1 MKSFTTWIEEFEG
14 SPDNIHFTIALSNY
28 GLSAEQITQARK
40 VFDEER
46 RFRIRNRALWWL
58 IDKIKLD
65 QKDAQAVIEILEK
78 DWYDNL
84 DRTTR
89 ATPQIEESSRYMNK
103 YKVID
108 DLVAD
113 YGFSED
119 EIRTASDIATQISG
133 MTLTAINKKLKSLNI
148 FRKIRA
154 GHGGDTS
161 KFDEVIGLLTN
172 EQTKRRAAKPK
183 RKKPKSN
190 KNAYLDGGSIVRM
203 KDGTTVIVQFVP
215 FDGTVIYSK
224 GDDDNAFK
232 NYKMDET
239 EFRNKMDKVLSRSKY
254 DKR

>member
-40 VFDEER
+40 VFDDDD
-46 RFRIRNRALWWL
+46 IPILWWL

-89 ATPQIEESSRYMNK
+89 ATPQIEESSHY
-103 YKVID
+103 D

-119 EIRTASDIATQISG
+119 EIRTASDILDDRGEGALEDWLESLKRGLSYGNIR
-133 MTLTAINKKLKSLNI
+133 AIVRALKS
-148 FRKIRA
+148 
-154 GHGGDTS
+154 S
-161 KFDEVIGLLTN
+161 KDH
-172 EQTKRRAAKPK
+172 R
-183 RKKPKSN
+183 
-190 KNAYLDGGSIVRM
+190 DGFSDQM
-203 KDGTTVIVQFVP
+203 Q
-215 FDGTVIYSK
+215 
-224 GDDDNAFK
+224 
-232 NYKMDET
+232 
-239 EFRNKMDKVLSRSKY
+239 Y
-254 DKR
+254 DWPQRGY

>member
-40 VFDEER
+40 VFDDDD
-46 RFRIRNRALWWL
+46 IPILWWL

-89 ATPQIEESSRYMNK
+89 ATPQIEESSRYMNN
-103 YKVID
+103 YD